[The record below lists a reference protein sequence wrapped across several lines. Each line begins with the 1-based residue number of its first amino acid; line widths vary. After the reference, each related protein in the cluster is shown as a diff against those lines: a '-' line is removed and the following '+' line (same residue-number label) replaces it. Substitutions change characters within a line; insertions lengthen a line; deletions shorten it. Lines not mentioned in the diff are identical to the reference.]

1 MQTYRFG
8 FKLSC
13 TGLLLGFIL
22 IASGC
27 ASSAEKRQRYSNYL
41 ESTCSGYGFR
51 PGTTQYSQCLM
62 MVDQQTT
69 AQDQARTQMLL
80 QESQRLLAPVQS
92 PVKTCTQAFGA
103 PPGTMVCR

>member
-1 MQTYRFG
+1 
-8 FKLSC
+8 
-13 TGLLLGFIL
+13 
-22 IASGC
+22 
-27 ASSAEKRQRYSNYL
+27 
-41 ESTCSGYGFR
+41 
-51 PGTTQYSQCLM
+51 M

-92 PVKTCTQAFGA
+92 PVRTCTQAFGA